1 MPWIWSDQLAVR
13 SDISVSQSLRDSWA
27 QRPVAVWQAE
37 SASIVDVAAALAA
50 EDEEPPSISGRLAL
64 LAA

>member
-13 SDISVSQSLRDSWA
+13 FDISVSQAVRDSWA

-37 SASIVDVAAALAA
+37 STSIVDVAAALAA
-50 EDEEPPSISGRLAL
+50 EDEEPPSISGHIIL